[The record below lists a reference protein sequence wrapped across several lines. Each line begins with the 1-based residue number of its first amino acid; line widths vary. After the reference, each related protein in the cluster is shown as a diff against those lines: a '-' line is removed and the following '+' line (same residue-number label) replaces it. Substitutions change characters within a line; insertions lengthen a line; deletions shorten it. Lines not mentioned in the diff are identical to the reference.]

1 MGSLR
6 VYCMEHRTAAAYEE
20 HCVFAGFAD
29 RIFRGALA
37 SWGRLGAV
45 LGLLGQLG
53 TQDRPKKAQENPK
66 TILSPFWGYFGAHFG
81 DQN

>member
-45 LGLLGQLG
+45 LGHIGGRCLGAYWGPSSAGLG
-53 TQDRPKKAQENPK
+53 AVLE
-66 TILSPFWGYFGAHFG
+66 LSWIRLGPY
-81 DQN
+81 